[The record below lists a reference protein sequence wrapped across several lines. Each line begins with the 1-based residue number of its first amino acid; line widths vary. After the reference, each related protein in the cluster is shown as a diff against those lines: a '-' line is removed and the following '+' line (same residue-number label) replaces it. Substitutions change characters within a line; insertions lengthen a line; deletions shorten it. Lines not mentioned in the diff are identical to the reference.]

1 VFVDDRAVAAEV
13 LVNRE
18 ALVRHPQQVSQA
30 ALTVFNSLAPYVF
43 AVYFKQVERTKDR
56 ARITSVAADEIKHS
70 KTVIVANDSLTVDDA
85 GSNGQRLNRCLD
97 EREAIRKVI
106 AVSRRQPNAAPSA
119 MRQYAETVMLD
130 FMNPAQSRRRHFGR
144 HWQARLKP
152 GKGFFS
158 A

>member
-70 KTVIVANDSLTVDDA
+70 KSVIVENNSLTVDDA
-85 GSNGQRLNRCLD
+85 GSNG
-97 EREAIRKVI
+97 
-106 AVSRRQPNAAPSA
+106 
-119 MRQYAETVMLD
+119 
-130 FMNPAQSRRRHFGR
+130 
-144 HWQARLKP
+144 
-152 GKGFFS
+152 
-158 A
+158 